1 VSVQLLQAHWGFT
14 RMPFGRDLAPAM
26 LHHHRSHQEAVAR
39 ITWCIGQH
47 HIGIITGEV
56 GAGKTVAVRAA
67 TAALDPSRHVSV
79 YIANP
84 AIGVRGLLHHIVAAL
99 GAVPGFYTAT
109 LVAQATDALA
119 GEHAERG
126 RTPVLIIDEAHLL
139 DHTQME
145 AIRMLTNHDM
155 DSGAPFATLL
165 VGQPT
170 LRQRMRLGVL
180 AALDQRIGMR
190 YALPPMNDTET
201 RDYIAHHV
209 RLAGRTDT
217 LFTDDAITVIHTASR
232 GYPRAVNNIA
242 VHALTAAYARH
253 NPVVDEKAARAAL
266 TETTT
271 D

>member
-1 VSVQLLQAHWGFT
+1 
-14 RMPFGRDLAPAM
+14 M
-26 LHHHRSHQEAVAR
+26 LHRHRSHQEAVAR
-39 ITWCIGQH
+39 ITWCIEQH
-47 HIGIITGEV
+47 HIGVITGEV
-56 GAGKTVAVRAA
+56 GAGKTVAIRAA
-67 TAALDPSRHVSV
+67 VGALDASRHVSV

-99 GAVPGFYTAT
+99 GAVPSFYTAT
-109 LVAQATDALA
+109 LVAQAADALA
-119 GEHAERG
+119 GEQAERG
-126 RTPVLIIDEAHLL
+126 RTPVLVVDEAHLL
-139 DHTQME
+139 DHAQME
-145 AIRMLTNHDM
+145 AIRMLTNHEM

-190 YALPPMNDTET
+190 YTLTPMTDQET
-201 RDYIAHHV
+201 REYIQHHIKI
-209 RLAGRTDT
+209 AGRVDT

-242 VHALTAAYARH
+242 VHALTAAYARG

-266 TETTT
+266 TETAA